1 MRCAQAYSTSVDLD
15 QAIPECCATLEA
27 ALDGQ
32 PPHLVMVFFTS
43 HHTPQAEALR
53 AALTERLKS
62 EVLLGCPASAVI
74 AGSTESAASP
84 GLVVWAAHWPGVQL
98 QPFALRPVHQGQE
111 PTLQGWPDPGDIPPS
126 AGFLILSDPFSAPS
140 EVLLADFSKRF
151 PNHLMVGGLASA
163 TTENNQGTLLST
175 HSVNT
180 EGLVGVAISGSVQ
193 LDAVVSHGCR
203 PVGHHFV
210 ITSASR
216 HMIHELGG
224 KPALTQLQATMK
236 DADKRA
242 RELMQEGALHIGRV
256 VDERKSSFGPADLVV
271 RNVLGFDPK
280 ARSIA
285 ISDHVR
291 RGQTVQ
297 FMVRDPAAA
306 HDDLTTM
313 LAAESERA
321 APLGAVM
328 FSCNGRHSHFFDD
341 PNHDVHAL
349 HAALGPVPTAGF
361 FAAGEI
367 GPVGGEAFLH
377 GLTASIALFRERER
391 GEAQSEAASS

>member
-1 MRCAQAYSTSVDLD
+1 M
-15 QAIPECCATLEA
+15 
-27 ALDGQ
+27 
-32 PPHLVMVFFTS
+32 
-43 HHTPQAEALR
+43 
-53 AALTERLKS
+53 
-62 EVLLGCPASAVI
+62 
-74 AGSTESAASP
+74 
-84 GLVVWAAHWPGVQL
+84 
-98 QPFALRPVHQGQE
+98 
-111 PTLQGWPDPGDIPPS
+111 QGWPDPAEVSPS

-140 EVLLADFSKRF
+140 EVLLADFAKRF
-151 PNHLMVGGLASA
+151 PEHLMVGGLASA

-175 HSVNT
+175 GSVKT

-193 LDAVVSHGCR
+193 LDAVVSQGCR

-216 HMIHELGG
+216 HMIQELGG
-224 KPALTQLQATMK
+224 KPALVQLQATMAE
-236 DADKRA
+236 ADERA

-256 VDERKSSFGPADLVV
+256 VDERMSSFGPADLVV

-280 ARSIA
+280 AKSIA

-306 HDDLTTM
+306 HDDLMAM
-313 LAAESERA
+313 LAAESERT
-321 APLGAVM
+321 APMGAVM
-328 FSCNGRHSHFFDD
+328 FSCNGRNSHFFDD
-341 PNHDVHAL
+341 PNHDVKAL

-377 GLTASIALFRERER
+377 GLTASIALFRPR
-391 GEAQSEAASS
+391 A

>member
-1 MRCAQAYSTSVDLD
+1 VRCVQAYTASVDLD
-15 QAIPECCATLEA
+15 QAMTDCCATLEA

-32 PPHLVMVFFTS
+32 APQLVMVFFTS
-43 HHTPQAEALR
+43 HHTAQAEALR
-53 AALTERLKS
+53 EALVDRLHP

-74 AGSTESAASP
+74 ADGKEAESSP
-84 GLVVWAAHWPGVQL
+84 GLVVWAAHWPGVEL
-98 QPFALRPVHQGQE
+98 QPFALRPVHQSQE
-111 PTLQGWPDPGDIPPS
+111 PTLQGWPDPADISPS

-140 EVLLADFSKRF
+140 EVLLADFSQRF
-151 PNHLMVGGLASA
+151 PEHLMVGGLASA
-163 TTENNQGTLLST
+163 TTENNQGSLLST
-175 HSVNT
+175 DAVKT

-210 ITSASR
+210 ITAASR

-224 KPALTQLQATMK
+224 IPALTQLQATLR
-236 DADKRA
+236 DADERA
-242 RELMQEGALHIGRV
+242 RELMQDGALHIGRV
-256 VDERKSSFGPADLVV
+256 VDERMSHFGPADLVV

-280 ARSIA
+280 AKSIA

-306 HDDLTTM
+306 HDDLTAL

-341 PNHDVHAL
+341 PHHDVKAL

-377 GLTASIALFRERER
+377 GLTASIALFRER
-391 GEAQSEAASS
+391 G